1 MLQQCGKYPHVGSL
15 SEPSPC
21 CIRVLRRSTC
31 IQHVR
36 KDILTAEKYEQGW
49 RDMVVAN
56 PDNAPAENWV
66 SQVFPKD
73 NYAPERSCC
82 PTLLIC

>member
-1 MLQQCGKYPHVGSL
+1 MTVG
-15 SEPSPC
+15 
-21 CIRVLRRSTC
+21 
-31 IQHVR
+31 
-36 KDILTAEKYEQGW
+36 KYEQGW

-66 SQVFPKD
+66 SQCFPRVD
-73 NYAPERSCC
+73 YVPERSCC